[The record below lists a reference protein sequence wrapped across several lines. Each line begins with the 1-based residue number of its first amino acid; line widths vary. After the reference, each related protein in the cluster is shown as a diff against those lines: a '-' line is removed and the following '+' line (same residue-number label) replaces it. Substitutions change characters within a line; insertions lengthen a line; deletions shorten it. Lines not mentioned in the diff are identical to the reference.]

1 MYGVRYLR
9 LLDHTSVVSPLRD
22 KVVWDGSTM
31 KAICD
36 GGLALTNSP
45 KTIFGFPIMLEGIE
59 LHTEPAPAYDCGCG
73 MYAFNTLTVLE
84 SQPCNMLDH
93 SDFCAV
99 LVEARGNVVIHEFGF
114 RSEYMRPVATVCPT
128 KMRTSDGFWGAMK
141 IQKTDVPGVFK
152 ATMEERTNDKMTLI
166 LVASEMAQLLR
177 VGIMPPD
184 SANIYLGMNNA

>member
-73 MYAFNTLTVLE
+73 MYAFNTLETLE
-84 SQPCNMLDH
+84 MQPCTMLDH

-99 LVEARGNVVIHEFGF
+99 LVEAWGKTIIHEHGF
-114 RSEYMRPVATVCPT
+114 RSEYIRPVATVCPT
-128 KMRTSDGFWGAMK
+128 KMSLGVDYRYKQSVVRTDH
-141 IQKTDVPGVFK
+141 PGVF
-152 ATMEERTNDKMTLI
+152 TLVIEPLIEEKMTLI
-166 LVASEMAQLLR
+166 IVASEMAQLLR

-184 SANIYLGMNNA
+184 FANIYLGMNNA